1 MRIDDGKYLQKVIR
15 QWFYHPF
22 NKLHLRL
29 LFAYLS
35 MMSMVLG
42 ITTLFVYQY
51 FANNLYDK
59 IDRQIKNLADSAAH
73 SLPTIKE
80 NLGISQTS
88 RTFDNDGDLDIPWQD
103 LRQNQQ
109 TVEWFSADG
118 KLLVQTG
125 KKIPDF
131 PLIQSSILGKVQK
144 LEINKN
150 DQHNLT
156 NEEYEDLR
164 FVAIPVYL
172 NSSISNQDSSQKVL
186 IGYVRVS
193 ESGEEIE
200 EELER
205 LLWALGW
212 GGLLA
217 IALSSMGGWW
227 FVKKTLQ
234 PVEKNYEQM
243 RQFTGDASHEL
254 RSPLTAIKTSVDVI
268 RSHPERIHRDDVQKM
283 AAIAHATGQ
292 MSNLVEDLLF
302 MARFDNTKFSEYERH
317 KLLFS
322 PSELLEDL
330 LEILETQIQQ
340 KEITLH
346 TNLYDPKL
354 NQINIYGEP
363 HEIRRLFMNLLENAI
378 AYTPKA
384 GDITVN
390 LLEHEDY
397 LKVSIS
403 DTGIGIATEDLDHI
417 FERFWRADRAR
428 TRRSG
433 GSGLGLSIAQAIAN
447 RHGTTINVK
456 SEIGVGSSFSVKFF
470 YK

>member
-1 MRIDDGKYLQKVIR
+1 
-15 QWFYHPF
+15 
-22 NKLHLRL
+22 
-29 LFAYLS
+29 

-42 ITTLFVYQY
+42 ITTLFIYQY

-73 SLPTIKE
+73 SLPTIKA

-118 KLLVQTG
+118 KLLVRTG
-125 KKIPDF
+125 KKIPKF
-131 PLIQSSILGKVQK
+131 PLVQSSILGKVQK
-144 LEINKN
+144 LKINEN

-156 NEEYEDLR
+156 NTEYEDLR
-164 FVAIPVYL
+164 FVTIPVYL
-172 NSSISNQDSSQKVL
+172 SSSLSNQDSSQKVL

-212 GGLLA
+212 GGILA
-217 IALSSMGGWW
+217 IALSSIGGWW
-227 FVKKTLQ
+227 LVKKALQ
-234 PVEKNYEQM
+234 PIERNYEQM
-243 RQFTGDASHEL
+243 RQFTADASHEL

-283 AAIAHATGQ
+283 AAIAHATAQ
-292 MSNLVEDLLF
+292 MGNLVEDLLF

-322 PSELLEDL
+322 LSELLEDV

-363 HEIRRLFMNLLENAI
+363 HEIRRLLMNLLENAI

-384 GDITVN
+384 GDLTVN
-390 LLEHEDY
+390 LLKYEDY

-403 DTGIGIATEDLDHI
+403 DTGIGIANEDLDHI
-417 FERFWRADRAR
+417 FERFWRSDRAR

>member
-1 MRIDDGKYLQKVIR
+1 MRIDDKKYLPKILR
-15 QWFYHPF
+15 QWFYDPF
-22 NKLHLRL
+22 NKLHLHL
-29 LFAYLS
+29 LFACLS

-42 ITTLFVYQY
+42 ITTLFIYQY

-73 SLPTIKE
+73 SLPTIKA

-118 KLLVQTG
+118 KLLVRTG
-125 KKIPDF
+125 KKIPKF
-131 PLIQSSILGKVQK
+131 PLVQSSILGKVQK
-144 LEINKN
+144 LKINEN

-156 NEEYEDLR
+156 NTEYEDLR
-164 FVAIPVYL
+164 FVTIPVYL
-172 NSSISNQDSSQKVL
+172 SSSLSNQDSSQKVL

-212 GGLLA
+212 GGILA
-217 IALSSMGGWW
+217 IALSSIGGWW
-227 FVKKTLQ
+227 LVKKALQ
-234 PVEKNYEQM
+234 PIERNYEQM
-243 RQFTGDASHEL
+243 RQFTADASHEL

-283 AAIAHATGQ
+283 AAIAHATAQ
-292 MSNLVEDLLF
+292 MGNLVEDLLF

-322 PSELLEDL
+322 LSELLEDV

-363 HEIRRLFMNLLENAI
+363 HEIRRLLMNLLENAI

-384 GDITVN
+384 GDLTVN
-390 LLEHEDY
+390 LLKYEDY

-403 DTGIGIATEDLDHI
+403 DTGIGIANEDLDHI
-417 FERFWRADRAR
+417 FERFWRSDRAR